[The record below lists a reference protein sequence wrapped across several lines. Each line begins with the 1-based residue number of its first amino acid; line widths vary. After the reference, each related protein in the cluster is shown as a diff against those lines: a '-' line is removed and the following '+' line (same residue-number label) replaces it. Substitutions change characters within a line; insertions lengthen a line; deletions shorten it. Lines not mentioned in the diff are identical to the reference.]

1 MSSTYSTNL
10 ALELITAGE
19 QAGNWG
25 STTNTN
31 LGTLIEQ
38 AISGY
43 TTQTCTGGTDTLTM
57 NSGASA
63 TARNMSIEL
72 TGTGGGTL
80 VVPGTS
86 PNANKKLYI
95 IYNST
100 ALAITVKVS
109 GQTGVS
115 VPAGKKMFLVCN
127 GTDVVAAVDYFASL
141 SAGSLSL
148 TTPLPVASGGT
159 GSSTL
164 ASATASIGAVPAA
177 DLPTVG
183 DFLVGVN
190 TSLAV
195 TGASGAAGTA
205 TITFAAQTYAPFLLG
220 QAITVAGMN
229 PAGYN
234 ATANVTAVTTS
245 SVSYENATTAAFVS
259 GGTVSATVG
268 NIPAGAS
275 VVANATTSDIWR
287 ARYNVL
293 SGGAVTFTDIADAP
307 YVGAVSIVVSNAAH
321 VITNNATLV
330 VQGGA
335 NYTCSSGDI
344 LIFTATTTSTFRVS
358 ITTASGVPV
367 LPAGTAGNILTSNG
381 TTWSSAAPAAGGTV
395 TSVSGTNGLTGTVT
409 TSGSLSVDTTFGN
422 VGTYAGLCNF
432 SRSYVFAGGT
442 ASGSNLGYWSSNTAG
457 DQGYAL
463 TGSPRR
469 TGDITVPGGG
479 IAGYINT
486 TAVSGT
492 WRCVSG
498 CRTAIFDGT
507 DIETI
512 AFWGMWIRI
521 A

>member
-1 MSSTYSTNL
+1 M
-10 ALELITAGE
+10 
-19 QAGNWG
+19 
-25 STTNTN
+25 
-31 LGTLIEQ
+31 
-38 AISGY
+38 
-43 TTQTCTGGTDTLTM
+43 
-57 NSGASA
+57 
-63 TARNMSIEL
+63 
-72 TGTGGGTL
+72 
-80 VVPGTS
+80 
-86 PNANKKLYI
+86 
-95 IYNST
+95 
-100 ALAITVKVS
+100 
-109 GQTGVS
+109 
-115 VPAGKKMFLVCN
+115 
-127 GTDVVAAVDYFASL
+127 AAVDYFASL

-148 TTPLPVASGGT
+148 TTPLSVASGGT

-164 ASATASIGAVPAA
+164 ASATASIGAIPAA

-234 ATANVTAVTTS
+234 ATANVTGTTTS

-268 NIPAGAS
+268 NIAAGAS

-335 NYTCSSGDI
+335 NYTCVSGDI

-358 ITTASGVPV
+358 IFKADGAPV
-367 LPAGTAGNILTSNG
+367 LPAGTAGNLLTSNG
-381 TTWSSAAPAAGGTV
+381 TTWTSTAPSAGGV
-395 TSVSGTNGLTGTVT
+395 TSVATGNGLSGGTITSTGTLT
-409 TSGSLSVDTTFGN
+409 IAAPSLHSIGS
-422 VGTYAGLCNF
+422 YAVLYKSTN
-432 SRSYVFAGGT
+432 SRLFVNST
-442 ASGSNLGYWSSNTAG
+442 ISGSNLFYISACGVNRTINSPFINTNPDGNVLNASASFTAG
-457 DQGYAL
+457 
-463 TGSPRR
+463 TGSQS
-469 TGDITVPGGG
+469 ITLTNV
-479 IAGYINT
+479 AGTWMALGSTDAAYYDGCNNNT
-486 TAVSGT
+486 TFLAALFVRQS
-492 WRCVSG
+492 
-498 CRTAIFDGT
+498 
-507 DIETI
+507 
-512 AFWGMWIRI
+512 
-521 A
+521 

>member
-10 ALELITAGE
+10 AIELIGAGD

-43 TTQTCTGGTDTLTM
+43 TTQICTGGTDTLTM

-115 VPAGKKMFLVCN
+115 VPAGKKMLLVCN

-141 SAGSLSL
+141 SAGTISAGSLSL

-195 TGASGAAGTA
+195 TGASGTAGTA

-220 QAITVAGMN
+220 QVITVAGMN
-229 PAGYN
+229 PTGYN
-234 ATANVTAVTTS
+234 ATANVTATTTS

-268 NIPAGAS
+268 NISAGAS
-275 VVANATTSDIWR
+275 VVANATTSNIWR

-293 SGGAVTFTDIADAP
+293 SGGVVTFTNIANAP

-321 VITNNATLV
+321 VITNNANLV

-367 LPAGTAGNILTSNG
+367 LPAGTAGNLLTSDG
-381 TTWSSAAPAAGGTV
+381 TTWTSAPAPAGGV
-395 TSVSGTNGLTGTVT
+395 TSVAAGSGIAVSASTGAVT
-409 TSGSLSVDTTFGN
+409 ISAAAPSYN
-422 VGTYAGLCNF
+422 AVG
-432 SRSYVFAGGT
+432 SYVYGYVNGVTVPFSAGATLSAGT
-442 ASGSNLGYWSSNTAG
+442 SNNQVQGAQLRNLGCGNFYE
-457 DQGYAL
+457 
-463 TGSPRR
+463 P
-469 TGDITVPGGG
+469 
-479 IAGYINT
+479 INNL
-486 TAVSGT
+486 SGT
-492 WRCVSG
+492 WRVMFTNIDGGGGGVNAQLIVRVS
-498 CRTAIFDGT
+498 
-507 DIETI
+507 
-512 AFWGMWIRI
+512 
-521 A
+521 

>member
-1 MSSTYSTNL
+1 
-10 ALELITAGE
+10 
-19 QAGNWG
+19 
-25 STTNTN
+25 
-31 LGTLIEQ
+31 
-38 AISGY
+38 
-43 TTQTCTGGTDTLTM
+43 
-57 NSGASA
+57 
-63 TARNMSIEL
+63 MSIEL

-141 SAGSLSL
+141 SAGTIAAGSLSL

-164 ASATASIGAVPAA
+164 ISAPASLGVIPAA

-190 TSLAV
+190 TSISV
-195 TGASGAAGTA
+195 TGASGTGT
-205 TITFAAQTYAPFLLG
+205 TVTLTFAAQTYAPFLVG
-220 QAITVAGMN
+220 QTIFVSGILTST
-229 PAGYN
+229 GYN
-234 ATANVTAVTTS
+234 TPATGANVTAVTTS
-245 SVSYENATTAAFVS
+245 SVSYENTTTATYGS
-259 GGTVSATVG
+259 GGTITATVG
-268 NIPAGAS
+268 NIAAGAS

-293 SGGAVTFTDIADAP
+293 SGGVVTFTDIADAP

-335 NYTCSSGDI
+335 SYTCSSGDI

-358 ITTASGVPV
+358 ITTASGVPAV
-367 LPAGTAGNILTSNG
+367 PAGTAGNILTSNG

-395 TSVSGTNGLTGTVT
+395 TSVATGNGLSGGTITSSGTLTIAAPSFNSVGSYCEARINAPGSLFTVTSGTNYAAGT
-409 TSGSLSVDTTFGN
+409 
-422 VGTYAGLCNF
+422 
-432 SRSYVFAGGT
+432 
-442 ASGSNLGYWSSNTAG
+442 G
-457 DQGYAL
+457 DQQIQAAIGY
-463 TGSPRR
+463 SSSFQ
-469 TGDITVPGGG
+469 
-479 IAGYINT
+479 NT
-486 TAVSGT
+486 LSGT
-492 WRCVSG
+492 WKWMASSLLIGNVCGYPASQFAICVRVS
-498 CRTAIFDGT
+498 
-507 DIETI
+507 
-512 AFWGMWIRI
+512 
-521 A
+521 

>member
-10 ALELITAGE
+10 ALEMIGTGD

-25 STTNTN
+25 ATNN
-31 LGTLIEQ
+31 LNIGTLLEQ

-43 TTQTCTGGTDTLTM
+43 VDQTMPGTDVTM
-57 NSGASA
+57 TIPQGASTA
-63 TARNMSIEL
+63 TFNARNMSIKL
-72 TGTGGGTL
+72 TGTGGASL
-80 VVPGTS
+80 IVPT
-86 PNANKKLYI
+86 NRKLYL

-100 ALAITVKVS
+100 VNATTVKVS
-109 GQTGVS
+109 GLTGVS

-127 GTDVVAAVDYFASL
+127 GTDVIEAVDYFTSL
-141 SAGSLSL
+141 SAGTIAAGSLSL

-159 GSSTL
+159 GSSSFISAP
-164 ASATASIGAVPAA
+164 ASLGVIPAA

-190 TSLAV
+190 TSISV
-195 TGASGAAGTA
+195 TGASGTGTTA
-205 TITFAAQTYAPFLLG
+205 TLTFATQTYAPFLVG
-220 QAITVAGMN
+220 QTIFVSGILTST
-229 PAGYN
+229 GYN
-234 ATANVTAVTTS
+234 TPATGANVTAVTTS
-245 SVSYENATTAAFVS
+245 SVSYENTATATYGS
-259 GGTVSATVG
+259 GGTITATVG

-381 TTWSSAAPAAGGTV
+381 TTWTSAAPAAGGTV
-395 TSVSGTNGLTGTVT
+395 TSVTAGSGLSTSGGYPAGGSITSSGTLSIAAPNWGSIGSYSEVRINATGTLFTV
-409 TSGSLSVDTTFGN
+409 TSGSN
-422 VGTYAGLCNF
+422 YMAGT
-432 SRSYVFAGGT
+432 
-442 ASGSNLGYWSSNTAG
+442 G
-457 DQGYAL
+457 DQQIQAAIGY
-463 TGSPRR
+463 SSSFQ
-469 TGDITVPGGG
+469 
-479 IAGYINT
+479 NT
-486 TAVSGT
+486 LSGT
-492 WRCVSG
+492 WKWMASSLLIGNVCGYPQSQF
-498 CRTAIFDGT
+498 AI
-507 DIETI
+507 
-512 AFWGMWIRI
+512 AVRVL
-521 A
+521 

>member
-1 MSSTYSTNL
+1 
-10 ALELITAGE
+10 
-19 QAGNWG
+19 
-25 STTNTN
+25 
-31 LGTLIEQ
+31 
-38 AISGY
+38 
-43 TTQTCTGGTDTLTM
+43 M

-95 IYNST
+95 IYNNTTTTPS
-100 ALAITVKVS
+100 AVTVKVS

-115 VPAGKKMFLVCN
+115 VPLGKKMLLVCN

-141 SAGSLSL
+141 SAGTIAAGSLSL

-220 QAITVAGMN
+220 QAIIVAGMN

-293 SGGAVTFTDIADAP
+293 SGGAVTFTDVADAP

-321 VITNNATLV
+321 VITNNANLV

-335 NYTCSSGDI
+335 NYTCASGDI

-358 ITTASGVPV
+358 IFKADGAPV

-395 TSVSGTNGLTGTVT
+395 TSVATGNGLSGGTITSTGTLIIACPGFNTVGSYVQGRSRGANASSTFPSGTDYSAGNGLNNTVASSDT
-409 TSGSLSVDTTFGN
+409 TS
-422 VGTYAGLCNF
+422 
-432 SRSYVFAGGT
+432 SYLT
-442 ASGSNLGYWSSNTAG
+442 NNL
-457 DQGYAL
+457 
-463 TGSPRR
+463 
-469 TGDITVPGGG
+469 
-479 IAGYINT
+479 
-486 TAVSGT
+486 SGT
-492 WRCVSG
+492 WRWMGAPVTASG
-498 CRTAIFDGT
+498 CGCNPSTAVGIFCRV
-507 DIETI
+507 
-512 AFWGMWIRI
+512 A
-521 A
+521 

>member
-10 ALELITAGE
+10 ALEMIGTGD

-25 STTNTN
+25 ATNN
-31 LGTLIEQ
+31 LNIGTLLEQ

-43 TTQTCTGGTDTLTM
+43 TTQVMPGTDVTLTM
-57 NSGASA
+57 SQGASA

-72 TGTGGGTL
+72 TGTGGASL
-80 VVPGTS
+80 IVPT
-86 PNANKKLYI
+86 NRKLYL

-100 ALAITVKVS
+100 VNATTVKVS
-109 GQTGVS
+109 GLTGVS

-205 TITFAAQTYAPFLLG
+205 TITFATQTYAPFLLG

-275 VVANATTSDIWR
+275 VVANATTSNIWR

-321 VITNNATLV
+321 VITNNANLV

-335 NYTCSSGDI
+335 NYTCVSGDI

-358 ITTASGVPV
+358 IFKADGAPV
-367 LPAGTAGNILTSNG
+367 LPAGTAGNLLVSNG
-381 TTWSSAAPAAGGTV
+381 TTWTSTAPSASGV
-395 TSVSGTNGLTGTVT
+395 TSVATGNGLSGGTITSTGTLTIAAPSLHSIGSYGWFYKSTNSRLFPGNTISGSYLFYVSAAGTNVNIPSIIQVSPEGNRINASSSFTTG
-409 TSGSLSVDTTFGN
+409 SGNFTI
-422 VGTYAGLCNF
+422 TYTN
-432 SRSYVFAGGT
+432 SGGT
-442 ASGSNLGYWSSNTAG
+442 WM
-457 DQGYAL
+457 AL
-463 TGSPRR
+463 TPSEVSSYDGCA
-469 TGDITVPGGG
+469 TNIYGGL
-479 IAGYINT
+479 Y
-486 TAVSGT
+486 VKQS
-492 WRCVSG
+492 
-498 CRTAIFDGT
+498 
-507 DIETI
+507 
-512 AFWGMWIRI
+512 
-521 A
+521 